1 MNLQNNLVLPRYIDI
16 EYVQSDKQ
24 LVLSKKSVDFNAN
37 NLYEF

>member
-1 MNLQNNLVLPRYIDI
+1 MNLQNNLVLPRYI